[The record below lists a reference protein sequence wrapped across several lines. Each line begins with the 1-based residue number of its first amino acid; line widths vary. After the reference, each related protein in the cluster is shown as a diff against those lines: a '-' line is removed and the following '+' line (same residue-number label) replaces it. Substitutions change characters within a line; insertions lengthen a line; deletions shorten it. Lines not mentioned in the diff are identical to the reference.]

1 MNPPIIV
8 DIEASGFGKNSY
20 PIEVGFIDESL
31 NTWCALIKPEEDWHH
46 WDSEAEGMHFI
57 SRDCLLKHGKS
68 AKLVAQTLNDQLQ
81 HKTVYSD
88 GWMHDFTWISLL
100 FDSAKI
106 PQRFKLE
113 DLRNVLTPNQE
124 AAWHATKN
132 LIQQELKIQRHRAS
146 VDAKVLQLT
155 WQRTR
160 ENEGYS
166 SL

>member
-1 MNPPIIV
+1 MTPPIIL

-31 NTWCALIKPEEDWHH
+31 NTWCALIKPELDWHH
-46 WDSEAEGMHFI
+46 WDSSAESMHYI
-57 SRDCLLKHGKS
+57 TRESLLKHGKP
-68 AKLVAQTLNDQLQ
+68 AQLVAQALNEQLRD
-81 HKTVYSD
+81 KTVYSD
-88 GWMHDFTWISLL
+88 GWIHDFIWISLL

-113 DLRNVLTPNQE
+113 DLRNVLTSKQE
-124 AAWHATKN
+124 AIWHDTKN
-132 LIQQELKIQRHRAS
+132 LIQQELKIKRHRAS

-160 ENEGYS
+160 AN
-166 SL
+166 

>member
-1 MNPPIIV
+1 MNPPIIL

-31 NTWCALIKPEEDWHH
+31 NTWCALIKPEEDWQH
-46 WDSEAEGMHFI
+46 WDFEAENMHDI

-68 AKLVAQTLNDQLQ
+68 AKLVAEALNQKLQ
-81 HKTVYSD
+81 NKTVYSD

-106 PQRFKLE
+106 QQRFKLE
-113 DLRNVLTPNQE
+113 DLRHVLTPKQE
-124 AAWHATKN
+124 AIWHTTKK
-132 LIQQELKIQRHRAS
+132 LVQQELNTKRHRAS

-160 ENEGYS
+160 ETI
-166 SL
+166 

>member
-1 MNPPIIV
+1 MTPPIIL

-31 NTWCALIKPEEDWHH
+31 NAWCSLIKPEEDWHH
-46 WDSEAEGMHFI
+46 WDSGAANMHAI
-57 SRDCLLKHGKS
+57 TRESLLKHGKS
-68 AKLVAQTLNDQLQ
+68 AKLVAQALNDQLRD
-81 HKTVYSD
+81 KIVYSD

-106 PQRFKLE
+106 SQRFKLE
-113 DLRNVLTPNQE
+113 DLRNVLTTKQE
-124 AAWHATKN
+124 ATWHATKN
-132 LIQQELKIQRHRAS
+132 LVEQELKTIRHRAS

-160 ENEGYS
+160 EN
-166 SL
+166 

>member
-1 MNPPIIV
+1 MNPPIIL

-31 NTWCALIKPEEDWHH
+31 NTWCALIKPEEDWQH
-46 WDSEAEGMHFI
+46 WDFEAENMHDI

-68 AKLVAQTLNDQLQ
+68 AKLVAEALNQQLQ
-81 HKTVYSD
+81 NKTVYSD

-106 PQRFKLE
+106 QQRFKLE
-113 DLRNVLTPNQE
+113 DLRHVLTPKQE
-124 AAWHATKN
+124 AIWHATKK
-132 LIQQELKIQRHRAS
+132 LVQQELNTKRHRAS

-160 ENEGYS
+160 ETI
-166 SL
+166 